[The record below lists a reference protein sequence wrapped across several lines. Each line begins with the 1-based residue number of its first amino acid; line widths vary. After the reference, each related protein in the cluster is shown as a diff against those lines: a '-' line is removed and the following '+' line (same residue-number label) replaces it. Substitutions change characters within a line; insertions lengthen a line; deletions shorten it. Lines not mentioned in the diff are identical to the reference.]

1 MRAAMTPDHDVLQH
15 GHLREEADVLE
26 GAAHAEHGTPMGRHT
41 LESVAVEDDG
51 AFIVAL
57 DPGHAV
63 EERCLPGPVWSDDRM
78 DRPRFD
84 AHIHPV
90 DREQTAEPFGH
101 LRCLEERHASPH
113 PSPPAGRRRA
123 PGSRGARPRAL
134 PPGSSLYPYRSFSA
148 AALPS
153 PTGTNLPFWIWIS
166 VPFLIASPACLPSTK
181 STMVILPSA
190 LVRPGKSLMLA
201 SVSRTLFRSASR
213 LLGVLVTP
221 ACLMAWAS
229 IFMAS

>member
-26 GAAHAEHGTPMGRHT
+26 GAAHAEHGTLMGRHT
-41 LESVAVEDDG
+41 LESVAVEHDG
-51 AFIVAL
+51 AFIVDL

-63 EERCLPGPVWSDDRM
+63 EERGLPGPVWSDDRM

-113 PSPPAGRRRA
+113 PSPPAVRRRA
-123 PGSRGARPRAL
+123 RRAGAHARAPL
-134 PPGSSLYPYRSFSA
+134 PPGPASTLTEVSTPP
-148 AALPS
+148 PS
-153 PTGTNLPFWIWIS
+153 P
-166 VPFLIASPACLPSTK
+166 
-181 STMVILPSA
+181 
-190 LVRPGKSLMLA
+190 RPRG
-201 SVSRTLFRSASR
+201 
-213 LLGVLVTP
+213 
-221 ACLMAWAS
+221 
-229 IFMAS
+229 